1 MPKVKHKRVGDVGIR
16 LKPVENNLL
25 ENFNEFS
32 KRRKKTRKKKKKI
45 KKPKRTVTKSIE
57 IHDKVDPLYKIMEES
72 QGKPKEE
79 IEVKELSDI
88 DKPDI
93 DKPKKIKKPDID
105 KPDIDKPKKPDI
117 DKPDIDKPKKPDI
130 DKPEK
135 EPEESKKEER
145 KEKPEEEQE
154 EPVFKNIRVEKG
166 KADITKKDPNIKSLN
181 ITVSTEPEKKK
192 KGHGIKLE

>member
-1 MPKVKHKRVGDVGIR
+1 MPKVKHKRVGDAGIR

-32 KRRKKTRKKKKKI
+32 NRRKKTRKKKKKKI

-79 IEVKELSDI
+79 IEVIELSDI

-105 KPDIDKPKKPDI
+105 KPDIDKPGKNERDEPIFKKI
-117 DKPDIDKPKKPDI
+117 QVH
-130 DKPEK
+130 E
-135 EPEESKKEER
+135 
-145 KEKPEEEQE
+145 
-154 EPVFKNIRVEKG
+154 G

>member
-1 MPKVKHKRVGDVGIR
+1 MPKVKRKRVGDVGIR
-16 LKPVENNLL
+16 LKPVETNLL

-32 KRRKKTRKKKKKI
+32 NRRKKTRKKKKKKI
-45 KKPKRTVTKSIE
+45 KKSKRTVTKSIE

-72 QGKPKEE
+72 KGKPKEE
-79 IEVKELSDI
+79 IEVIELS
-88 DKPDI
+88 DI

-105 KPDIDKPKKPDI
+105 KPDIDKP
-117 DKPDIDKPKKPDI
+117 DI
-130 DKPEK
+130 DKPE
-135 EPEESKKEER
+135 R
-145 KEKPEEEQE
+145 E
-154 EPVFKNIRVEKG
+154 EPIFKKIQVHEG

>member
-1 MPKVKHKRVGDVGIR
+1 
-16 LKPVENNLL
+16 
-25 ENFNEFS
+25 
-32 KRRKKTRKKKKKI
+32 
-45 KKPKRTVTKSIE
+45 
-57 IHDKVDPLYKIMEES
+57 MEES
-72 QGKPKEE
+72 KSKPKEE
-79 IEVKELSDI
+79 IEVKELSDIDKPKKIKKPDI

>member
-1 MPKVKHKRVGDVGIR
+1 MPKVKRKRVGDVGIR
-16 LKPVENNLL
+16 LKPVETNLL
-25 ENFNEFS
+25 ENYNEFS
-32 KRRKKTRKKKKKI
+32 NRRKKTRKKKKKKI

-79 IEVKELSDI
+79 IEVIELSDIDKPDI

-93 DKPKKIKKPDID
+93 DKPKKIKKPKKID
-105 KPDIDKPKKPDI
+105 KPDIDKP
-117 DKPDIDKPKKPDI
+117 
-130 DKPEK
+130 
-135 EPEESKKEER
+135 ER
-145 KEKPEEEQE
+145 EKPI
-154 EPVFKNIRVEKG
+154 FKKIQVHEG
-166 KADITKKDPNIKSLN
+166 KRDISEKDPNIKSLN